1 MNDTQITDDLL
12 EELEEL
18 ESSAAQL
25 DKQVDDTQAKKAQ
38 RDKLDSPST
47 IDATSLALEAAKT
60 AQEAADQSQKAAEA
74 SFNHASRQ
82 KEQIMEL
89 SDANFA
95 WRQAVKSATKEI
107 KSAKTTFAIML
118 SISVITS
125 LIAMSVLGWLFYSMQ
140 KKEAAFKGEILD
152 ILQTENA
159 LLTKQITIKV
169 DELSALIELMTADIQ
184 KINKLGI
191 AIQANT
197 AGNVT
202 KAADPQDE
210 SAKVVVSGS
219 NQTIEPIIDLASE
232 VTSEGDTPS
241 IPAVKN
247 DIDTEKQTVPEV
259 KSNNLE
265 EEKVAHSTEIKQQ
278 AGTPATNGLPSE
290 HYAEIK
296 ILIEK
301 ILSEQNKLQAKTI
314 AASATSTGTGLSAQQ
329 EKQLKD
335 IGWLVRKQT
344 KTLEQIQKTI
354 GQQPVSNNSKQ
365 VSAST
370 RQTQQTYKAIQ
381 GSLIE
386 LKDQLQKLQAQ
397 QNQLQSQVDG
407 LQKETKI
414 LTDAAK
420 PYSYKLKQ

>member
-25 DKQVDDTQAKKAQ
+25 DKQVSDTQAKKTTL
-38 RDKLDSPST
+38 DKLDSPST

-74 SFNHASRQ
+74 SLNHSNRQ

-89 SDANFA
+89 SDANFS
-95 WRQAVKSATKEI
+95 WRQAVKSANKEI
-107 KSAKTTFAIML
+107 KSARTTFAIML
-118 SISVITS
+118 SVSVITS
-125 LIAMSVLGWLFYSMQ
+125 LIAMSVLGWLFYSMH
-140 KKEAAFKGEILD
+140 KKETAFKSEILD

-159 LLTKQITIKV
+159 LLTKQITVKV
-169 DELSALIELMTADIQ
+169 DELSALIEFMTADIQ
-184 KINKLGI
+184 KISKLGV

-197 AGNVT
+197 SGQSTV
-202 KAADPQDE
+202 PMQDTTTPE
-210 SAKVVVSGS
+210 MDTQTEPSAM
-219 NQTIEPIIDLASE
+219 PIIDLASE
-232 VTSEGDTPS
+232 AAPDDKNYKTSAVTHDTHTDKQPHVDVKPDS
-241 IPAVKN
+241 HSVLKAEHPAETTLQV
-247 DIDTEKQTVPEV
+247 TPTMAAGL
-259 KSNNLE
+259 SN
-265 EEKVAHSTEIKQQ
+265 
-278 AGTPATNGLPSE
+278 E

-296 ILIEK
+296 VLIEK
-301 ILSEQNKLQAKTI
+301 ILAEQNKLQAKTL
-314 AASATSTGTGLSAQQ
+314 APTATSSGAGLSAQQ

-354 GQQPVSNNSKQ
+354 GQQPVTSNSKQ
-365 VSAST
+365 LNAST
-370 RQTQQTYKAIQ
+370 KQAQQTYKAIQ

-386 LKDQLQKLQAQ
+386 LKDQLGKLQAQ

-414 LTDAAK
+414 LSDAAK